1 MRFGLGPG
9 SDCRANRP
17 SPPLVGSLFV
27 TDCNESTRRYLRDV
41 IGRPEEE
48 LRPVAGEEDV
58 YTTMR
63 AEFMSRETGRDD
75 TVAHNIRKNPMKEFA
90 EAQLGNTVNNETR
103 RGFLEYDRKVLRL
116 DCIWDDRDSLYGDLQ
131 RFTLQYYLA
140 DDTMELL
147 TVVGPNAGRDPFK
160 KMVKRGKLAID
171 RDDPLGPCWH
181 WKNFQIG
188 TVIDVYAKKL
198 LIVSADSNT
207 YAFYESKGMPLDPPL
222 QLEMEEPVV
231 AVRELPP
238 YNGFGSE
245 EDSLAS
251 CVGSL
256 IPTIPTKKL
265 GENKTMRFR
274 AKMES
279 RNPEDVDRVFTI
291 SFFLQ
296 DNTVQIHEPPKRNS
310 GIVGGSFLS
319 RMKLRTAEGLIT
331 QEYFYVGAEIQLAGH
346 AFILVDAD
354 EGTLRHMENQPGIF
368 EYSNIRNVVEVYRL
382 SLGEPAGSG
391 ELAEVFAAHDPDG
404 TGFVSLRNFKSILM
418 KYQCSYYYGGP
429 PEQAVL
435 TVCRKL
441 GNKTAV
447 EYGKFVAVLLDPSLL
462 G

>member
-1 MRFGLGPG
+1 MTERGCTATYRGE
-9 SDCRANRP
+9 RQK
-17 SPPLVGSLFV
+17 
-27 TDCNESTRRYLRDV
+27 Y
-41 IGRPEEE
+41 
-48 LRPVAGEEDV
+48 AGEQVPELHLKSGD
-58 YTTMR
+58 
-63 AEFMSRETGRDD
+63 FKSGSP
-75 TVAHNIRKNPMKEFA
+75 NS
-90 EAQLGNTVNNETR
+90 
-103 RGFLEYDRKVLRL
+103 
-116 DCIWDDRDSLYGDLQ
+116 SLWLF

-140 DDTMELL
+140 DDTMEVL
-147 TVVGPNAGRDPFK
+147 TVVGPNSGRDPFK

-188 TVIDVYAKKL
+188 TVVDVYAKKL
-198 LIVSADSNT
+198 LIVSADSKT
-207 YAFYESKGMPLDPPL
+207 FAFYESKGMPLDPPL
-222 QLEMEEPVV
+222 QLAMEEPVV
-231 AVRELPP
+231 ATRELPP

-256 IPTIPTKKL
+256 IPTVAKVKL

-279 RNPEDVDRVFTI
+279 KNPEDVDRVFTI
-291 SFFLQ
+291 SYYLQ

-354 EGTLRHMENQPGIF
+354 EGTLRHMESSPYIF
-368 EYSNIRNVVEVYRL
+368 EYSNVKNVMEVYRL
-382 SLGEPAGSG
+382 SLLPAAESG
-391 ELAEVFAAHDPDG
+391 ELAALCEAMDPES
-404 TGFVSLRNFKSILM
+404 TGVISMKSFKKLLM
-418 KYQCSYYYGGP
+418 KFQCSYYYGGP

-441 GNKTAV
+441 GTKQGV
-447 EYGKFVAVLLDPSLL
+447 DYKKFVAAIVDPSLL
-462 G
+462 EV